1 MKEKDGQYK
10 LFLRLHVAGRSYCYG
25 ISMESELHQQALLVG
40 LILAARYL
48 TFTGSVGT
56 GAAHDRG
63 ELSGEGAH
71 RPGYLPLLE
80 NSRFERPRP
89 TAHVVPPLPIVG
101 APCSPDNPV
110 ATRKRP

>member
-1 MKEKDGQYK
+1 
-10 LFLRLHVAGRSYCYG
+10 
-25 ISMESELHQQALLVG
+25 METELYQQALLVVG

-48 TFTGSVGT
+48 TFAGSVGT
-56 GAAHDRG
+56 GAAHNRAG
-63 ELSGEGAH
+63 LSGEVAY

-80 NSRFERPRP
+80 NSSFERPRP